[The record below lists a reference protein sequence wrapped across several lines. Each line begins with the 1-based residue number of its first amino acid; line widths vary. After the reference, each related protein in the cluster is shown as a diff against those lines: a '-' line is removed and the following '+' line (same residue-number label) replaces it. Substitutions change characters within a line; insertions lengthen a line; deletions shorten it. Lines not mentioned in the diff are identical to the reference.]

1 MDTLIQAVSP
11 IIRNLHDLRAQRKQL
26 EQQIDAQYNKLIS
39 LFFEQLP
46 MIYQSWR
53 PRIEEQVV
61 ELNFCVSPPVARFL
75 YVRQVDGDRVRM
87 AKTMQEESLFMVV
100 DLDEGTEEYVEPVFV
115 VPLEVYNQHFK
126 TLGFRELPEH
136 EGLTPE

>member
-1 MDTLIQAVSP
+1 MDTLIHAITP
-11 IIRNLHDLRAQRKQL
+11 IMQHLQDLKAQREQL
-26 EQQIDAQYNKLIS
+26 ERQIDAQYNKLIA
-39 LFFEQLP
+39 LFFEQLST
-46 MIYQSWR
+46 IYQSWR
-53 PRIEEQVV
+53 PGIGEQVV

-100 DLDEGTEEYVEPVFV
+100 DLDEETEEYVEPVFV

-126 TLGFRELPEH
+126 TLGFRELPE
-136 EGLTPE
+136 PE